1 MDTKKIQALEVIP
14 YDTRWEAGDFD
25 DEKPEARELVKILGD
40 FDLFHNDDRFCIKT
54 GGDEYN
60 GEELIWMLSELINR
74 EFIKIQIHEKQN
86 SKEIEERE

>member
-14 YDTRWEAGDFD
+14 YDTRWEDGDFD

-40 FDLFHNDDRFCIKT
+40 FDLFHNNDRFCIKT
-54 GGDEYN
+54 GGDGDN

-74 EFIKIQIHEKQN
+74 EFIKIQIHEKQT
-86 SKEIEERE
+86 EEKRD